1 MAVVPICGII
11 NPELTI
17 LSSSG
22 GIANLPSS
30 QVPTT
35 EELMAHA
42 LQSFRTGGLPD
53 AVLRLVD
60 ATLRW
65 GFDARTRKRDENRNW
80 AEPLD
85 AATTRDIGARREY
98 QDYASSA
105 RVPSSAARRL
115 HCIADAARCGLPR

>member
-1 MAVVPICGII
+1 
-11 NPELTI
+11 
-17 LSSSG
+17 
-22 GIANLPSS
+22 
-30 QVPTT
+30 
-35 EELMAHA
+35 MAHA
-42 LQSFRTGGLPD
+42 LQTFRTGGLPD
-53 AVLRLVD
+53 AVLRFVD

-65 GFDARTRKRDENRNW
+65 GFDARTRGQDENRDRTG
-80 AEPLD
+80 PLD